1 MTATDN
7 NAGADT
13 LRYLKAL
20 DPNATGF
27 TWQTFPE
34 RKDGDQSLAAVFH
47 GTIGQHKQLNGNPK
61 LGTIQR
67 AYGLGSGVW
76 ITVNETNGQ
85 GRTGAHII
93 RVRAVWCEWDGG
105 ETSPKFPLDPSLVV
119 ETSPGHF
126 HYYWFTADGWPADK
140 AGRADFEGVMACMVA
155 TYGSDKNAKD
165 LSRVLRV
172 PGTKHRKDPDK
183 PFMVRIVGGNEKR
196 YARAAIIAAFPR
208 RAAAERSQ
216 EQPSGYTGEPTDWA
230 KLERALNLIPA
241 HDRDVWRDVLFALHG
256 DTDDP
261 KRARTLAHIWSTTS
275 REKYDPDDLERVWKS
290 IKDNKERNISLGTIY
305 HLAQH
310 AENTTPYGF
319 TADDDDNERS
329 TAERSLET
337 RRMSDVEP
345 EAIDWFWPQR
355 FALGKLGIL
364 GGLPGKGKGT
374 LLSYL
379 IACTTAGTP
388 LPNGEGHTP
397 RGNVLVLSAEDAP
410 GDTIKPRLTAAG
422 ADCSKVH
429 VVSMVRDTT
438 GNKVRFNLGADL
450 DLLRQ
455 EIKRIGDVKLVTI
468 DPVSSYIGGKV
479 NNWSGAAVRDV
490 LDPLADLAA
499 ELDVCVIAVMHFN
512 KKTDVTSALL
522 RLSDSSA
529 YGAAARHVYVTLD
542 DPDNRDGYLL
552 AKAKNNHAPK
562 DQKSIRFTI
571 EGATV
576 GQDKRTGKDIE
587 ATLIVWGEGISMSAE
602 DAMTQSNQQTTDNRA
617 KPRHAAQAFL
627 LRLLSDGPVKSDI
640 IRQEA
645 TEAGID
651 QRTLYRAAGN
661 LRVIKTH
668 GHGSTWAM
676 PEPVTIGS
684 DTIPESLWGPGGRAE
699 LSKAPEGSV

>member
-1 MTATDN
+1 MKTMSATDN

-67 AYGLGSGVW
+67 AYGLGSGIW

-105 ETSPKFPLDPSLVV
+105 ETPPKFPLDPSLIV

-140 AGRADFEGVMACMVA
+140 AGRADFDNTMLCMVQV
-155 TYGSDKNAKD
+155 YGSDKNAKD
-165 LSRVLRV
+165 ISRVLRA
-172 PGTKHRKDPDK
+172 PGTKHRKDADK

-208 RAAAERSQ
+208 PTAAERSQ

-230 KLERALNLIPA
+230 KLERAVMLIPA

-256 DTDDP
+256 GTDDP

-305 HLAQH
+305 RH
-310 AENTTPYGF
+310 AHIAEYEASVNSNVGF
-319 TADDDDNERS
+319 EPDDLDGV
-329 TAERSLET
+329 AGRSLET

-379 IACTTAGTP
+379 IACTTAGKP
-388 LPNGEGHTP
+388 LPNGEGATP

-410 GDTIKPRLTAAG
+410 GDTIKPRLIAAG

-429 VVSMVRDTT
+429 VVSMVRDTA
-438 GNKVRFNLGADL
+438 GNKGRFNLGADL

-571 EGATV
+571 DGV
-576 GQDKRTGKDIE
+576 IVDKDGRTGKPIE
-587 ATLIVWGEGISMSAE
+587 ATLIVWGDGVSLSAE

-645 TEAGID
+645 AAAGIE
-651 QRTLYRAAGN
+651 RATLYRAADN
-661 LRVIKTH
+661 LRVVKTH

-676 PEPVTIGS
+676 PELKVADST
-684 DTIPESLWGPGGRAE
+684 TAPETMWGPAGA
-699 LSKAPEGSV
+699 A